1 MLPVSHSACIMT
13 NHDKRKILLAVTGL
27 SPQIVTETLYAL
39 AVGQET
45 PWVPDDIQLITRC
58 EGAERAWL
66 PPTRHRELP
75 GGQHQPVITQA
86 PHAGGVFTCG
96 CSQAMSGRVALTR
109 PARPP
114 SAIAVGVGIF
124 NK

>member
-1 MLPVSHSACIMT
+1 MKKR
-13 NHDKRKILLAVTGL
+13 DKRKILLAGTGL
-27 SPQIVTETLYAL
+27 SPQIVTETLHAL
-39 AVGQET
+39 AVGQDT

-86 PHAGGVFTCG
+86 PTRAGFHLRVLPSDVGSRCVDATCPATLRDRRG
-96 CSQAMSGRVALTR
+96 CRN
-109 PARPP
+109 
-114 SAIAVGVGIF
+114 F
-124 NK
+124 